1 MKNAN
6 YLNYVNQN
14 QISTETYA
22 FFDDFA
28 FNALP
33 MELES
38 LNYNIS
44 HPEDYLHG
52 DCFKIIQ
59 HWRKNGLMEPNTGD
73 NFSVREVAMFKIL
86 TVLKKRGFCLPA
98 LRQIRDGLNL
108 PMYENCSVLG
118 FLVCLCRH
126 LHIGQPDI
134 NKMPYLIIDGE
145 NRITV
150 ALVADINTIISQP
163 EINTYSHIVLNM
175 MAIFHECDVVLKISG
190 ASAGEF
196 LDVSPQIAEKLY
208 DDNITTVTIDKNAKR
223 IHSTVKYTA
232 DPEFGERVIKY
243 VKGKPVFDA
252 VKATEVLDD

>member
-1 MKNAN
+1 MQNFTNN
-6 YLNYVNQN
+6 YLNETK
-14 QISTETYA
+14 ISTETYT

-28 FNALP
+28 FNTLP

-38 LNYNIS
+38 LNYNIP

-52 DCFKIIQ
+52 YCLKIIQ
-59 HWRKNGLMEPNTGD
+59 HWRKNGLMEPNAGD
-73 NFSVREVAMFKIL
+73 NLSVREVAMFKIL

-134 NKMPYLIIDGE
+134 NKMPYLVIDGE
-145 NRITV
+145 NRITM

-196 LDVSPQIAEKLY
+196 LDVSPQIIEKLY

-223 IHSTVKYTA
+223 IHSMIKDTA
-232 DPEFGERVIKY
+232 NPEFGERIIKY